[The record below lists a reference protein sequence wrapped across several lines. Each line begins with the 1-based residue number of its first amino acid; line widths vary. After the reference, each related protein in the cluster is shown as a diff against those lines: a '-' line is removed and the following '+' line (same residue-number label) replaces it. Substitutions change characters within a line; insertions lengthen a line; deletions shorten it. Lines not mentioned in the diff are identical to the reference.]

1 MAGKR
6 LILYSLVYCLSV
18 LSACKKED
26 TIATSDYKTLG
37 TSAHDLLSASRY
49 TSLKIEI
56 QYMPGYAMDT
66 ASVSNLTNFLNT
78 YINKPAGIQVSQQ
91 QINASGKSVLA
102 LNDIVS
108 VEKKYRTIFTLSDV
122 IAVHILIT
130 DGYYSSPEILATS
143 YWNTSTCIFGQAIYD
158 NSGGSGQVTR
168 TWLMSTILEHE
179 MGHLL
184 GLVDQGSP
192 MQTNHRD
199 AANGAHCIN
208 PDCLMHYAF
217 ETGVTG
223 GSMSGPIPTPDAD
236 CIADLKANGG
246 K

>member
-1 MAGKR
+1 MTGKR
-6 LILYSLVYCLSV
+6 VIFYSLVFCLSV
-18 LSACKKED
+18 VSACKKED

-37 TSAHDLLSASRY
+37 TSAHDLLTASPY
-49 TSLKIEI
+49 SSLQIEI
-56 QYMPGYAMDT
+56 QYMPGYAIDT
-66 ASVSNLTNFLNT
+66 ASINNLTNFLNT
-78 YINKPAGIQVSQQ
+78 YINKPAGIQVFQQ
-91 QINASGKSVLA
+91 QIDASGKSTLQ
-102 LNDIVS
+102 LNEIVS
-108 VEKKYRTIFTLSDV
+108 IEKKNRSIFTLSDV
-122 IAVHILIT
+122 IALHLLIT
-130 DGYYSSPEILATS
+130 DGYYSSPDILATS

-217 ETGVTG
+217 ETGIAG
-223 GSMSGPIPTPDAD
+223 GSMSGPIPSPDAN